1 MSQNPDCPA
10 NRSRKT
16 SLPLPK
22 PRPQY
27 GDGRGQPPY
36 AHICSG
42 WKDKKARWE
51 TKWGH
56 RSFFPTLILCPA
68 SPRIRG
74 RCSSSQRFLSVWTA
88 IRILFFLNMQR
99 VGPCYNPPAQ
109 EAENTLVQRAESF
122 FLLHKRLY
130 WVDIQRTRKDHQYK
144 HLFQQHRRTQTN
156 RAQQKWQFILKSWQQ
171 TGQKILPCRI
181 CVCMFLNRSIYCMC
195 MSRLHKINTID
206 Y

>member
-122 FLLHKRLY
+122 FYYIRGFIGLTYSEWEKIISTSISFSSTDAHRQIAHNKN
-130 WVDIQRTRKDHQYK
+130 DS
-144 HLFQQHRRTQTN
+144 LF
-156 RAQQKWQFILKSWQQ
+156 
-171 TGQKILPCRI
+171 
-181 CVCMFLNRSIYCMC
+181 
-195 MSRLHKINTID
+195 
-206 Y
+206 